1 MITTTMSQHCYSFQL
16 VRLTMVGQCW
26 HIQDCRQQ
34 YVQTS
39 QNILFTL
46 RTTIFMAKH
55 GVEVRLEK
63 IVVKDDPSM
72 FIQITIDRSL
82 TYAIVKG

>member
-1 MITTTMSQHCYSFQL
+1 
-16 VRLTMVGQCW
+16 
-26 HIQDCRQQ
+26 
-34 YVQTS
+34 
-39 QNILFTL
+39 
-46 RTTIFMAKH
+46 MAKH